1 MTEKYTFENNVE
13 SIKFENIKLEE
24 MNEIFKDSLEILEE
38 GETSN
43 IFSNEVEFIRLKLC
57 KKEMDDKNIIS
68 KTDIEKQIY
77 SQKFNQMANTLIS
90 ISLGIE
96 YIIVFWLITPPIPYT
111 PLDVM

>member
-1 MTEKYTFENNVE
+1 MLKKIKINDIRCGTVNNTFENNVE

-43 IFSNEVEFIRLKLC
+43 IFSNEVEFVRLKLC
-57 KKEMDDKNIIS
+57 KKEMDDNNILS

-90 ISLGIE
+90 NLRKNTNIK
-96 YIIVFWLITPPIPYT
+96 FFNK
-111 PLDVM
+111 